1 MLRVCCIRV
10 RHPSRERGILHDR
23 NPERS
28 KYETMRV
35 PITFR
40 ERTRET
46 LRQTAGT
53 AARLHT
59 ADVFDAA
66 RLAHVH
72 NTPAWSAAVAEA
84 RAIRLRTLHNLA
96 GYLEQLECT
105 IMARG
110 GRVVWARDG
119 DEAAR
124 YIVQL
129 AQTSGVSLAVQGRTT
144 LADEIALA
152 AALRQANVRLQPTNV
167 GDYLAN
173 LAEQRPAHPLASIAN
188 WHIDDVAR
196 VVHTQLDVPVL
207 LNAQAIVDVVRS
219 RVRQSVLHSGLH
231 IVGVDF
237 AIAETGTLVVM
248 DEQAGARLAASQV
261 PLQVAIM
268 GIEQVVPTF
277 EDWRVIEQVYLGSA
291 FGRTQQPHLDLF
303 AGGSR
308 PDSGTEFHLIL
319 LDNGRTTLLASAAA
333 ELLACIRC
341 GACVS
346 ACPVSRRVGSAPYA
360 WSYPGPVGAVGAAWL
375 LPPVHGDAAAASTL
389 CGACRAACPIGID
402 LPALLLRARQRPV
415 PSRARWQRLVL
426 RRIIRQMHT
435 PAQRAS
441 LARWITAGRVLAGS
455 GTRRKWLAP
464 WLLHWTS
471 SRDLPPPAGTPFHAR
486 WAQRQ
491 TSRPVDG

>member
-1 MLRVCCIRV
+1 
-10 RHPSRERGILHDR
+10 
-23 NPERS
+23 
-28 KYETMRV
+28 MRV

-173 LAEQRPAHPLASIAN
+173 PWQVSP
-188 WHIDDVAR
+188 
-196 VVHTQLDVPVL
+196 
-207 LNAQAIVDVVRS
+207 
-219 RVRQSVLHSGLH
+219 
-231 IVGVDF
+231 
-237 AIAETGTLVVM
+237 TGT
-248 DEQAGARLAASQV
+248 S
-261 PLQVAIM
+261 
-268 GIEQVVPTF
+268 
-277 EDWRVIEQVYLGSA
+277 
-291 FGRTQQPHLDLF
+291 
-303 AGGSR
+303 
-308 PDSGTEFHLIL
+308 
-319 LDNGRTTLLASAAA
+319 TTWH
-333 ELLACIRC
+333 
-341 GACVS
+341 
-346 ACPVSRRVGSAPYA
+346 A
-360 WSYPGPVGAVGAAWL
+360 WS
-375 LPPVHGDAAAASTL
+375 T
-389 CGACRAACPIGID
+389 
-402 LPALLLRARQRPV
+402 
-415 PSRARWQRLVL
+415 PSWMFQ
-426 RRIIRQMHT
+426 
-435 PAQRAS
+435 
-441 LARWITAGRVLAGS
+441 
-455 GTRRKWLAP
+455 
-464 WLLHWTS
+464 
-471 SRDLPPPAGTPFHAR
+471 FC
-486 WAQRQ
+486 
-491 TSRPVDG
+491 